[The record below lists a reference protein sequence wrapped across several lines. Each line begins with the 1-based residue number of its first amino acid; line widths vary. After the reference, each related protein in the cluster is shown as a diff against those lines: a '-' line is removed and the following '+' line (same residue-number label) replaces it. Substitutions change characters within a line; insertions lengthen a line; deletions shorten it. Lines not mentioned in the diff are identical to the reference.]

1 VQKSLFVLRD
11 RGVRFDLIAEG
22 TNILNRANFNKVWD
36 QFLSPYPAAGFDSS
50 VNPVVT
56 FANGSA
62 MNMLTGPYNLKGF
75 APAAASQLNGQ
86 PLAFVGA
93 DNPRQAQFGLKLV
106 F

>member
-1 VQKSLFVLRD
+1 
-11 RGVRFDLIAEG
+11 
-22 TNILNRANFNKVWD
+22 VWD
-36 QFLSPYPAAGFDSS
+36 QFLSPYPATGFDPN

-56 FANGSA
+56 FGNGST

-75 APAAASQLNGQ
+75 APASASQLNGQ

-93 DNPRQAQFGLKLV
+93 DNPRQVQFGLKLV